1 MKSVTHGAPRVVNVV
16 NNAADMDRASMRQ
29 SAITPSITARH
40 ESWPLKEAFTISRG
54 AKTSA
59 EVVCVSVTDGTYT
72 GRGEAVPYARYG
84 ESVAG
89 VLADLHRLTDLSTR
103 EELLTRMPAGAARNA
118 LDCALWDLEAKRQ
131 HTSAAALAGVG
142 VLGPVLTAYTLSL
155 DTPATMAAK
164 AAQVRDLPLL
174 KLKLGGA
181 GDADR
186 MLAVRAARPD
196 ARLIADANEA
206 WPRDLAEALFAA
218 AAQAAVEL
226 VEQPFPADADGA
238 LRTITRHVPVCAD
251 ESLHTR
257 ADLPRL
263 KGLYDAI
270 NIKLDK
276 AGGLTEALSLKRDAE
291 AAGFK
296 IMIGSMVA
304 TSLAVAPAMLIAQ
317 DAQWVDLDGPLLLAR
332 DRAPAI
338 RIDGGVMSPSEPALW
353 G

>member
-1 MKSVTHGAPRVVNVV
+1 
-16 NNAADMDRASMRQ
+16 MRNP
-29 SAITPSITARH
+29 ATTPTITATH
-40 ESWPLKEAFTISRG
+40 ESWPLKEPFTISRG
-54 AKTSA
+54 AKTAA

-84 ESVAG
+84 ESIAG
-89 VLADLHRLTDLSTR
+89 TLAELPRLTDFSTR
-103 EELLTRMPAGAARNA
+103 EELLKRMPAGAARNA
-118 LDCALWDLEAKRQ
+118 LDCAMWDLEAKQQ
-131 HTSAAALAGVG
+131 HTSVAALAGFG
-142 VLGPVLTAYTLSL
+142 ALRPVLTAFTLSL
-155 DTPATMAAK
+155 DTPVTMAAK

-206 WPRDLAEALFAA
+206 WPHDLAEALFAA

-226 VEQPFPADADGA
+226 VEQPFPADCDDV
-238 LRTITRHVPVCAD
+238 LRTISRHVPVCAD

-257 ADLPRL
+257 ADLSRL

-276 AGGLTEALSLKRDAE
+276 AGGLTEALALKREAE
-291 AAGFK
+291 AAGFS

-304 TSLAVAPAMLIAQ
+304 TSLAVAPAMLLAQ

-338 RIDGGVMSPSEPALW
+338 RIEGGVMSPPEPALW

>member
-1 MKSVTHGAPRVVNVV
+1 
-16 NNAADMDRASMRQ
+16 MRHP
-29 SAITPSITARH
+29 ATTPSITATH
-40 ESWPLKEAFTISRG
+40 ESWPLKEPFTISRG
-54 AKTSA
+54 AKTAA

-84 ESVAG
+84 ESIAG
-89 VLADLHRLTDLSTR
+89 ALAGLHKLTDLSTR
-103 EELLTRMPAGAARNA
+103 EDLLKHMPAGAARNA

-131 HTSAAALAGVG
+131 HTSVAALAGVG
-142 VLGPVLTAYTLSL
+142 ALGRVLTAYTLSL
-155 DTPATMAAK
+155 DTPEIMAAK
-164 AAQVRDLPLL
+164 AAQARDLPLL

-206 WPRDLAEALFAA
+206 WPPDLAEALFAA
-218 AAQAAVEL
+218 AARAAVEL
-226 VEQPFPADADGA
+226 IEQPFPADSDGV
-238 LRTITRHVPVCAD
+238 LRTISRHVPVCAD

-257 ADLPRL
+257 ADLSRL

-276 AGGLTEALSLKRDAE
+276 AGGLTEALALKREAE
-291 AAGFK
+291 AAGLR

-304 TSLAVAPAMLIAQ
+304 TSLAVAPAMLLAQ

-332 DRAPAI
+332 DRTPAI
-338 RIDGGVMSPSEPALW
+338 RIQGGVMSPPEPALW